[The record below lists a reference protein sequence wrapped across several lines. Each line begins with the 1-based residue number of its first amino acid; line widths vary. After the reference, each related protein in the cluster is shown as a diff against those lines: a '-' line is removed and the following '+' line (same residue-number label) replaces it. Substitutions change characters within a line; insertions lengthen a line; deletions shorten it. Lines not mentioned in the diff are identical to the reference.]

1 MAMTSTAQI
10 SREDRHVAFTQVLL
24 EIAAMFS
31 SPIDQTVTIVAGPN
45 RMSIEGDDP
54 DQAISVVANALAA
67 LMARDQQM
75 TTEVDAK
82 TPAWWRE
89 LLNRGTE

>member
-1 MAMTSTAQI
+1 MNFVSQL
-10 SREDRHVAFTQVLL
+10 SREDQHVAFTQVLL
-24 EIAAMFS
+24 EIAATFS

-54 DQAISVVANALAA
+54 DQAIPIVANALAA

-82 TPAWWRE
+82 APAWWRD